1 MNSIKGQIWLPLY
14 PHSVTGS
21 LLRLGSLLGIGSL
34 LRVLIVLASSSI
46 QQISEFLIISQNNL
60 IIYSWYQ
67 FSLWVVFTPKKEI
80 HQKRERERESHI
92 HVNVASPSSC
102 DDREIKFGC
111 TNTNKFA
118 YQVTVAGAEL
128 AKFFK
133 QIVDIFLAGRIVNL
147 LN

>member
-1 MNSIKGQIWLPLY
+1 MVSIFSVGCF
-14 PHSVTGS
+14 HS
-21 LLRLGSLLGIGSL
+21 
-34 LRVLIVLASSSI
+34 
-46 QQISEFLIISQNNL
+46 
-60 IIYSWYQ
+60 
-67 FSLWVVFTPKKEI
+67 KERNPS
-80 HQKRERERESHI
+80 KERKRERESHI